1 MNKLSIETAVGFF
14 LIVGLLCLAYL
25 SIKLGDVEL
34 FGTKQYSVKAKFTNI
49 SGLKEGSE
57 VEIAGVKV
65 GKVSKISL
73 NDYQA
78 VVDLLINPDIKIQ
91 GDSIASIRTQGIIGD
106 KYIKISPGGA
116 EEYVKPNGLISET
129 ESTVDIEELI
139 SKYIFE
145 KKETKT
151 N

>member
-1 MNKLSIETAVGFF
+1 MGIF
-14 LIVGLLCLAYL
+14 LVVGLLCLAYL
-25 SIKLGDVEL
+25 SVKLGDVEL
-34 FGTKQYSVKAKFTNI
+34 FGTKLYSVQARFNNI

-73 NDYQA
+73 DNYRA
-78 VVDLLINPDIKIQ
+78 NVELLINPDVRIQ
-91 GDSIASIRTQGIIGD
+91 EDSIASIRTQGIIGD
-106 KYIKISPGGA
+106 KYVKISPGGSD
-116 EEYVKPNGLISET
+116 EYIKPNGVLSET

-145 KKETKT
+145 KE
-151 N
+151 